1 MKRNNGVNGLRALG
15 LGLALAVAAA
25 GAAQAQVVILVFD
38 GAKIGK
44 DSLAAK
50 DLSNK
55 LTTIGNQ
62 LRTELETKAKAIEA
76 EDKALSQ
83 ILAPLNDQARA
94 QRVNG
99 DLKTRYEAFQRDGQG
114 LQRLQERRRAEL
126 DLTSRCAEGEFAKQL
141 RPIIDEVSKAR
152 NATIMIDRA
161 NVTWASPTTDVTAE
175 ILQKLDA
182 KVKAINV
189 IKVNIP
195 DPVPDGFKP
204 ACG

>member
-1 MKRNNGVNGLRALG
+1 MKQNNGVFGLRALG
-15 LGLALAVAAA
+15 LGLALAMGTASV
-25 GAAQAQVVILVFD
+25 AQAQVVILVFD
-38 GAKIGK
+38 GEKIAR

-50 DLSNK
+50 DLGNK

-62 LRTELETKAKAIEA
+62 LRTELETKAKAVET

-83 ILAPLNDQARA
+83 ILAPLNEQARA

-99 DLKTRYEAFQRDGQG
+99 DLKTRYEALQRDGQG

-126 DLTSRCAEGEFAKQL
+126 EITNRCAQGEFSKQL

-161 NVTWASPTTDVTAE
+161 NVTWSSPTVDVTAE

-182 KVKAINV
+182 KVKAVNV

-195 DPVPDGFKP
+195 DPVPEGYKP

>member
-1 MKRNNGVNGLRALG
+1 MKQNNGVFGLRALG
-15 LGLALAVAAA
+15 LGLALAMGTASV
-25 GAAQAQVVILVFD
+25 AQAQVVILVFD
-38 GAKIGK
+38 GEKIAK

-50 DLSNK
+50 DLGNK

-62 LRTELETKAKAIEA
+62 LRTELETKAKAVET

-83 ILAPLNDQARA
+83 ILAPLNEQARA

-99 DLKTRYEAFQRDGQG
+99 DLKTRYEALQRDGQG

-126 DLTSRCAEGEFAKQL
+126 EITNRCAQGEFSKQL

-161 NVTWASPTTDVTAE
+161 NVTWSSPTVDVTAE

-182 KVKAINV
+182 KVKAVNV

-195 DPVPDGFKP
+195 DPVPEGYKP